1 MPLGNTR
8 KNKVQQSSSRPK
20 GYQRSGVLKKCFRL
34 GREESISATKRK
46 PEGSK
51 PSFVAAVV
59 SPKAILFNT
68 LSLKPLVYSK
78 SEIPH
83 LACSLWCPFAFVLD
97 LTPCYFHK
105 TSFVCSLSP
114 SLPPR
119 ILYRSFISRQNEFTE
134 RGNCVRPSVRLYRN
148 THYVWVWG
156 GVCMVGRLE
165 QNCRNDDVTKK
176 MIFASLLKRSVCF

>member
-8 KNKVQQSSSRPK
+8 KNKVQQSSSRPE

-51 PSFVAAVV
+51 PSFVAVVV

-83 LACSLWCPFAFVLD
+83 LVCSLWCPFAFVLD

-134 RGNCVRPSVRLYRN
+134 
-148 THYVWVWG
+148 G
-156 GVCMVGRLE
+156 GTV
-165 QNCRNDDVTKK
+165 
-176 MIFASLLKRSVCF
+176 SVCLSVYIQTHMMGGFGEVCVWWVGLSKTAETMM